1 MPPQPARLK
10 LSVVTFPGH
19 GALSACVHWKPH
31 LWYPHFR
38 LSSRTSPRVFT
49 LKCITI
55 CAGHVHMDILRPLP
69 QTNRFLNRAQCPPP
83 TRLFGFFPS
92 FPIMFAQ
99 CPKPETGNPPGCMVL
114 TSDIW
119 RHCDFIWRLL
129 HLTCPHLQI
138 MSGFR
143 PSLFYLPQILSTAS
157 HRSPV
162 CRLPVFHLIT
172 PGRALSNTSV
182 SQVHPD

>member
-1 MPPQPARLK
+1 MPPQPAQLK
-10 LSVVTFPGH
+10 LSVVIFPGH
-19 GALSACVHWKPH
+19 GALSAYVHWKPH
-31 LWYPHFR
+31 LWYPHLR
-38 LSSRTSPRVFT
+38 LSSRTSPRVFK
-49 LKCITI
+49 LKCITL
-55 CAGHVHMDILRPLP
+55 CAGHVIWTFSDPSPRLITSYIGPNVLP
-69 QTNRFLNRAQCPPP
+69 PQASLV
-83 TRLFGFFPS
+83 FPS
-92 FPIMFAQ
+92 FPITFTQ

-119 RHCDFIWRLL
+119 CHCDFIWRLL

-182 SQVHPD
+182 SQAHPD